1 MKLMNRD
8 DWSLAHLFSST
19 LVENSYAV
27 VGLGA
32 VIAITGGCD
41 LPHSITCMGRS
52 TFMESEHKRSGVV

>member
-19 LVENSYAV
+19 LVEIVYAV

-32 VIAITGGCD
+32 VIGITCGCD
-41 LPHSITCMGRS
+41 LPHSRARVERITLVQSAYERC
-52 TFMESEHKRSGVV
+52 GVV